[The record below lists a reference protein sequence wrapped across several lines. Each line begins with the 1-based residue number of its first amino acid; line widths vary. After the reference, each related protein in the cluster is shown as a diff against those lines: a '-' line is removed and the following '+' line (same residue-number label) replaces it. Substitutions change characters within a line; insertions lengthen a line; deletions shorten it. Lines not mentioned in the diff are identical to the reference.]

1 MDKNKLFT
9 LNLWERNTMAQI
21 RKIWFD
27 EDKLWAEF
35 KDGRR
40 SSEMVSKPKQS
51 NPQQLGNYEIWGD
64 NQYIH
69 WPDLDED
76 ISAETLVALSVHG
89 LPAGTFFNGS

>member
-1 MDKNKLFT
+1 
-9 LNLWERNTMAQI
+9 MAQI

-69 WPDLDED
+69 WTSIVTP
-76 ISAETLVALSVHG
+76 LSK
-89 LPAGTFFNGS
+89 